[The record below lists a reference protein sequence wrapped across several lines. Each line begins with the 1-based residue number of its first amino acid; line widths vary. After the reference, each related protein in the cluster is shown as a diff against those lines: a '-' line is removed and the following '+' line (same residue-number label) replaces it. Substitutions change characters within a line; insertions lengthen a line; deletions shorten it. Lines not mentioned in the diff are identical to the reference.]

1 MELKVYKT
9 DGTLSEETVTLPD
22 EIFGIEPHTH
32 LIYQAV
38 RTYLSNK
45 RQGTHKTKEKGEV
58 KGSGRKPFR
67 QKGTGRARQ
76 GSVRS
81 PLNRGGG
88 NVFGPKPHKYYL
100 SINKKA
106 AKLARKSAL
115 SLKARENEIIIVQ
128 DFRIKTPKTKDLY
141 NVLKALK
148 LDDKKTLMLLPE
160 KDESLYKSGRNIP
173 NLKIMI
179 SDKAATYDIL
189 NNKML
194 LIQKSA
200 IEPLCKPLM

>member
-1 MELKVYKT
+1 MELKVYKI
-9 DGTLSEETVTLPD
+9 DGTLSDETINLPD

-38 RTYLSNK
+38 RTYLSNR

-58 KGSGRKPFR
+58 SGGGRKPYR

-76 GSVRS
+76 GSIRS

-88 NVFGPKPHKYYL
+88 TIFGPKPHKYYL

-115 SLKARENEIIIVQ
+115 SLKAKENEIMIVQ
-128 DFRIKTPKTKDLY
+128 DFTFNAPKTKDLY
-141 NVLKALK
+141 NILKALK
-148 LDDKKTLMLLPE
+148 LDDKKTLMLLPTKNE
-160 KDESLYKSGRNIP
+160 PIYKSGRNIP